1 MAHLVADRRRCGRGS
16 DRRWSAR
23 TGDRSRNWVALRVVG
38 IGYGLLVAVL
48 LIEEARQRM
57 TAMRCAA
64 VELP

>member
-1 MAHLVADRRRCGRGS
+1 
-16 DRRWSAR
+16 
-23 TGDRSRNWVALRVVG
+23 VALRVVG